1 MTNHTESLRFIE
13 SLTRCSSS
21 EVTFQTF
28 SDTGNSVPNLARVLQ
43 GSFSA
48 NVDRLID
55 LNERG
60 AGIFVMVNAGDLRGR
75 RAANVVAV
83 RAAFVDLDGAP
94 LDVVGDSPVQPHI
107 IVESSANRYHAYW
120 VLKGCPM
127 EAFKPLQKALAERF
141 DGDQTVCDLPRVMR
155 LPGFYHRKADPFL
168 THVISYDES
177 EPIAFDHFVERM
189 GLVNTEE
196 NLSRLNDFG
205 NLPLSSVPKGEGDR
219 NRALFDFA
227 RSLKAADPDMPYEIR
242 RRLVREWFD
251 ENLAAIGTKEFA
263 VCLSDFERGWKNVKA
278 PKGLILNSVLA
289 TLERPPGS
297 IEQLGYGS
305 IGQRLCAVMFS
316 LCKHQ
321 QQHFQNDLI
330 MLSCRMAGQ
339 ILGIDKGEANKLL
352 QALARDRV
360 IELVERGAG
369 VRASRWRWIWP
380 DD

>member
-1 MTNHTESLRFIE
+1 MNKIESLRFIE

-21 EVTFQTF
+21 EVTLQTF
-28 SDTGNSVPNLARVLQ
+28 SDTGNSVPNLARVLH

-60 AGIFVMVNAGDLRGR
+60 AGIFVMVNASDLRGR

-94 LDVVGDSPVQPHI
+94 LDVVGDSPVKPHI

-120 VLKGCPM
+120 VLKGCPL
-127 EAFKPLQKALAERF
+127 EAFTSLQKALAERF
-141 DGDQTVCDLPRVMR
+141 DGDPKVCDLPRVMR

-189 GLVNTEE
+189 GLVIQKRVRREPND
-196 NLSRLNDFG
+196 LSEL
-205 NLPLSSVPKGEGDR
+205 LATSVPRGHGDR
-219 NRALFDFA
+219 NRALFEYA
-227 RSLKAADPDMPYEIR
+227 RTLKATNPDACYAVRRHWVTEWYERHKEKI
-242 RRLVREWFD
+242 
-251 ENLAAIGTKEFA
+251 ATKDIA
-263 VCLSDFERGWKNVKA
+263 VCLDDFERAWEAIHSPRGSTLHA
-278 PKGLILNSVLA
+278 VLA
-289 TLERPPGS
+289 NPKEPPES
-297 IEQLGYGS
+297 LSALGYGEQ
-305 IGQRLCAVMFS
+305 GRRLCT
-316 LCKHQ
+316 LLYTLHHHQ
-321 QQHFQNDLI
+321 QTDFQNDLV
-330 MLSCRMAGQ
+330 
-339 ILGIDKGEANKLL
+339 ILGCRKAAELIGADKNEANRMLRTLK
-352 QALARDRV
+352 RDKV

-369 VRASRWRWIWP
+369 LRASRWRWIWP